1 MNTISPKISI
11 VIPVYNAESYLRDCL
26 DSVVNQ
32 TMREIQIICINDGST
47 DLSLSILEEYANDDS
62 RILLINK
69 INAGVAA
76 ARNEGLARATGKYIL
91 FVDSDDTVDTK
102 LCEKVYAK
110 AEQSNADFVLFF
122 HDTPNGH
129 PCVCDTT
136 ISTDDKIKWEEKK
149 SLLNF
154 GTVWGKLWRKNFLD
168 KHNLKFYEQ
177 VFCLDDVLFYWQG
190 LSLATKV
197 SVLPEILYHYYLH
210 PNALTAFQGRH
221 FQTILNE
228 LIKCKLFLQENELY
242 QLCKTLFLRVE
253 IDLLFNFYPKVENEF
268 KAEFRERL
276 KNFLGEDEIDYLRHE
291 RYIDYSITY
300 FYYCLTGDCGIFVMY
315 LRRRIRSFL
324 GTSKRNI
331 IKFVVNFITFFT
343 TAASKKI
350 NKSKSNQ

>member
-1 MNTISPKISI
+1 VNIISPKISI
-11 VIPVYNAESYLRDCL
+11 IIPVYNAEPYLRECL

-32 TMREIQIICINDGST
+32 TMYEIQIICINDGSN

-62 RILLINK
+62 RILLIDK
-69 INAGVAA
+69 TNAGVAA
-76 ARNEGLARATGKYIL
+76 ARNDGLVRATGKYIL

-110 AEQSNADFVLFF
+110 AEQANADFVLFF
-122 HDTPNGH
+122 HNTPNGH

-154 GTVWGKLWRKNFLD
+154 GTVWGKLWRKIFLD

-197 SVLPEILYHYYLH
+197 SVLPEALYNYYLH
-210 PNALTAFQGRH
+210 PNALTTFRGRH

-228 LIKCKLFLQENELY
+228 LVKCKLFLKENDLY
-242 QLCKTLFLRVE
+242 QRCKTLFLRFE
-253 IDLLFNFYPKVENEF
+253 IDLLFNFYPKIENEL
-268 KAEFRERL
+268 KMEFRKKL
-276 KNFLGEDEIDYLRHE
+276 KTFLEEDEKDYLRKE

-300 FYYCLTGDCGIFVMY
+300 FYYCLTRDRGIFLMY

-324 GTSKRNI
+324 GTFKRNI
-331 IKFVVNFITFFT
+331 IKFVVNFTTFFKT
-343 TAASKKI
+343 N
-350 NKSKSNQ
+350 NK